1 MRRLVPTVF
10 LAGWLALAGSVGA
23 QELCPGF
30 SIVIHTPEDDLMLS
44 LHGAENPQEQLEA
57 LDKYV
62 AEHPD
67 SPFMPC
73 VHEYY
78 TIPYSKLNNY
88 DKVIEH
94 GEKGLAGEYRDL
106 MLLKNLVTAYVA
118 SGRLGDMAFQAV
130 LEAPEQIRKETTPAR
145 PTDATDEQWAEVQ
158 AEHEAKAREHRSY
171 MEYAFFQLLQREP
184 DPQKRIQWLD
194 KFVEA
199 YPESPNATQVQLNY
213 FMAYQ
218 LAGNAE
224 KAAEHGEKAIE
235 ADVNNLVALN
245 LVADDYAT
253 RQTNLEKAE
262 DYAKRALELAT
273 NLKKS
278 EGMADEQFQLYQSQ
292 QQGLAR
298 VTLGYVAFQKAA
310 KTRRVA
316 PAIEEFKAAVDLLEG
331 NPGLLGKALY
341 FLASAYEFQIPPNHK
356 GAMEALER
364 AAKVEGPWKGP
375 ALELLAKVRKAAG
388 Q

>member
-1 MRRLVPTVF
+1 MRKLVPSMF
-10 LAGWLALAGSVGA
+10 LAGWLAIGASAQA

-30 SIVIHTPEDDLMLS
+30 SIVINTPEDSLMLA
-44 LHGAENPQEQLEA
+44 LHGAESPEEQLEA

-62 AEHPD
+62 SEFPE

-78 TIPYSKLNNY
+78 TIAYTKLNNF

-106 MLLKNLVTAYVA
+106 MLMKNLVTAYVA
-118 SGRLGDMAFQAV
+118 SGRLGDAAFQAI

-145 PTDATDEQWAEVQ
+145 SSDTTDEAWAQITEE
-158 AEHEAKAREHRSY
+158 AAAKAREHRAY

-184 DPQKRIQWLD
+184 NAQKRIQWLD
-194 KFVEA
+194 QFVDA
-199 YPESPNATQVQLNY
+199 YPESPNKSQLHLNY
-213 FMAYQ
+213 FLAYQ
-218 LAGNAE
+218 LAGNSTQ
-224 KAAEHGEKAIE
+224 AAEHGEKAIE
-235 ADVNNLVALN
+235 ADANNLLALN
-245 LVADDYAT
+245 LLADDYAT

-262 DYAKRALELAT
+262 EYAKRALAIAT
-273 NLKKS
+273 ELKKA
-278 EGMADEQFQLYQSQ
+278 EGMTGEQFQLYQKQ

-298 VTLGYVAFQKAA
+298 LTLGYVAFQKAA

-316 PAIEEFKAAVDLLEG
+316 PAIEEFKAAADLLDG
-331 NPGLLGKALY
+331 NPNLLGKALY

-356 GAMEALER
+356 AAIDALSR
-364 AAKVEGPWKGP
+364 AAQLESPWQGPSQ
-375 ALELLAKVRKAAG
+375 ELLAKVRKAAG